1 MDIVII
7 EIDLGKKL
15 LQLGG
20 YGRVKAVTPRA
31 AHGESRVDDGLRC
44 ANSWRS
50 QSGLYLPLPLRCRSK
65 SPGTWSQVQCVDL
78 GP

>member
-44 ANSWRS
+44 ANSKD
-50 QSGLYLPLPLRCRSK
+50 P
-65 SPGTWSQVQCVDL
+65 
-78 GP
+78 

>member
-20 YGRVKAVTPRA
+20 YGRSKAVTPRA
-31 AHGESRVDDGLRC
+31 AHGESRVVWQRRRWPALR
-44 ANSWRS
+44 
-50 QSGLYLPLPLRCRSK
+50 
-65 SPGTWSQVQCVDL
+65 
-78 GP
+78 